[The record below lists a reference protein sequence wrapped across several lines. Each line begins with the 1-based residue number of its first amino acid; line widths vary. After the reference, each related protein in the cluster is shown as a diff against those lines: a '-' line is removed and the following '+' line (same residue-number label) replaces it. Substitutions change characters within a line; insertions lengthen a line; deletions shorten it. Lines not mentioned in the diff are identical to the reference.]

1 MGSDHGWLYFIIPA
15 PILYLSS
22 VVAAGT
28 ILWRALRGQRS
39 RRPSLLAAWMGATLA
54 ALVPQVL
61 AAIVMFLQGEGSG
74 FLFPGLA
81 LVPGAALVLISLRR
95 IFGVRPAQVLMIYG
109 VCLFFQATSVVPLY
123 LSYRRFLMPAFLVY
137 CVMLVV
143 SLPIFMAFR
152 SFKIPDVETGS
163 SAS

>member
-15 PILYLSS
+15 PVLYLAS
-22 VVAAGT
+22 VIAAGT
-28 ILWRALRGQRS
+28 ILWRVLKGQRP
-39 RRPSLLAAWMGATLA
+39 RRPSLLAAWLGATLA

-61 AAIVMFLQGEGSG
+61 AAIVMFLQADDTA

-81 LVPGAALVLISLRR
+81 LVPGAALVLVSLRR
-95 IFGVRPAQVLMIYG
+95 IFGIRPSQALVIYG
-109 VCLFFQATSVVPLY
+109 ICLLFQAAAAVPLFLIY
-123 LSYRRFLMPAFLVY
+123 GRFLMPAFYVY

-152 SFKIPDVETGS
+152 SFKIPDPWTES
-163 SAS
+163 PEA